1 MNKRIASPVIA
12 IVMVACGIAAA
23 HSADLDNVI
32 YAPELPRTVPVE
44 IGSGWYLRGDI
55 GYNVSFSGSAT
66 VYRTYDPIT
75 FTYGDQP
82 YDSAKFDADFTYGIG
97 AGYQFTDWFRAEAMF
112 TYMKGSFSGSG
123 ISSGPCLTLPGGP
136 VDTGCSTDGSG
147 DFTAS
152 GGMLNA
158 YFDLGT
164 YLGLTPY
171 VGAGAG
177 MTYLKYNDYV
187 SQDRCVDGFASCG
200 GATFGPLVH
209 DGIGSWRFTYAL
221 MAGVS
226 YDVTK
231 NLKADIGYRYTN
243 IAGGDMYDFSS
254 ESISAGAAGVQS
266 SDDGFSSHE
275 IKVSLRYSLW

>member
-66 VYRTYDPIT
+66 VYRTYDPIA

-112 TYMKGSFSGSG
+112 TYIKGSFSGSG
-123 ISSGPCLTLPGGP
+123 FSSDPCLTLPGGP
-136 VDTGCSTDGSG
+136 LDTSCSTDGSG
-147 DFTAS
+147 DFTAR
-152 GGMLNA
+152 GGKLNA

-200 GATFGPLVH
+200 GATFGRTSSCW
-209 DGIGSWRFTYAL
+209 IGSSRTKRTTTASTSTP
-221 MAGVS
+221 APPPPPPEVS
-226 YDVTK
+226 KVGT
-231 NLKADIGYRYTN
+231 
-243 IAGGDMYDFSS
+243 
-254 ESISAGAAGVQS
+254 AA
-266 SDDGFSSHE
+266 
-275 IKVSLRYSLW
+275 